1 MGKQINIK
9 YPNGE
14 MNVDLL
20 SFVINHN
27 INDIRLLV
35 RKVIAISPH
44 KHEIKQEVLDTIKEI
59 RDANVFYNYIDTY
72 ESTHP
77 FYWQRALKPTKDWQM
92 YNKRLDKLTEFS
104 NKYIKE

>member
-20 SFVINHN
+20 SFVINRN

-44 KHEIKQEVLDTIKEI
+44 KHEIKQEVLDIIKEI
-59 RDANVFYNYIDTY
+59 RDADVFYNYIDIY

-77 FYWQRALKPTKDWQM
+77 YYWQRVLNPTKDWQM
-92 YNKRLDKLTEFS
+92 YNKRLDRLTEFL

>member
-20 SFVINHN
+20 SFVMNHN

-44 KHEIKQEVLDTIKEI
+44 KHEIKQVILDTIKEI
-59 RDANVFYNYIDTY
+59 RNADVFQNYIDTY

-77 FYWQRALKPTKDWQM
+77 FYWQRVLNPTKDWQM
-92 YNKRLDKLTEFS
+92 YNKRLDRLAEFLD
-104 NKYIKE
+104 KYIEE

>member
-35 RKVIAISPH
+35 RKVIVISPH
-44 KHEIKQEVLDTIKEI
+44 KYEIKQDVLDTIKEL
-59 RDANVFYNYIDTY
+59 RDAKVFYNYINTY

-77 FYWQRALKPTKDWQM
+77 FYWQRTLTPTKDWQM
-92 YNKRLDKLTEFS
+92 YNKRLNKLIEFL

>member
-35 RKVIAISPH
+35 RKVIAISSH

-59 RDANVFYNYIDTY
+59 RNADVFQNYIDTY

-77 FYWQRALKPTKDWQM
+77 FYWQRALNPTKDWQM
-92 YNKRLDKLTEFS
+92 YNKRLDKLVEFLD
-104 NKYIKE
+104 KYIKE

>member
-1 MGKQINIK
+1 MGKQISIK

-35 RKVIAISPH
+35 RKVIAISSH

-59 RDANVFYNYIDTY
+59 RNADVFQNYIDTY

-77 FYWQRALKPTKDWQM
+77 FYWQRALNPTKDWQM
-92 YNKRLDKLTEFS
+92 YNKRLDKLAEFL
-104 NKYIKE
+104 NKYIEE

>member
-14 MNVDLL
+14 MNLDLL

-27 INDIRLLV
+27 INDIRFLV
-35 RKVIAISPH
+35 RKVIAISPY
-44 KHEIKQEVLDTIKEI
+44 KHEIKQGVLDIVKEI
-59 RDANVFYNYIDTY
+59 RDADIFYNYINIY

-77 FYWQRALKPTKDWQM
+77 YYWQHTLNPTKDWQM
-92 YNKRLDKLTEFS
+92 YNKRLDRLAEFL

>member
-20 SFVINHN
+20 SFVMNHN

-35 RKVIAISPH
+35 RKVIAISSR
-44 KHEIKQEVLDTIKEI
+44 KYEIKQEILEAIEEI
-59 RDANVFYNYIDTY
+59 RDSDMFYNYVDTY
-72 ESTHP
+72 EDTHP
-77 FYWQRALKPTKDWQM
+77 YYWQREQAPTKDWHV
-92 YNKRLDKLTEFS
+92 YTKRLDRLTEFLD
-104 NKYIKE
+104 KYIKD

>member
-44 KHEIKQEVLDTIKEI
+44 KYEIKQEILDIIKEI
-59 RDANVFYNYIDTY
+59 RDADVFYNYIDIY

-77 FYWQRALKPTKDWQM
+77 FYWQRALNPTKDWQM
-92 YNKRLDKLTEFS
+92 YNKRLDKLAEFLD
-104 NKYIKE
+104 KYIKE

>member
-27 INDIRLLV
+27 INDIRFLV

-44 KHEIKQEVLDTIKEI
+44 KYEIKQEVLDTIKEI
-59 RDANVFYNYIDTY
+59 RDADVFYNCIDIY

-77 FYWQRALKPTKDWQM
+77 FYWQRALTPTKDWQM
-92 YNKRLDKLTEFS
+92 YNKRLDRLAEFLD
-104 NKYIKE
+104 KYIKE

>member
-27 INDIRLLV
+27 INDIRFLV

-44 KHEIKQEVLDTIKEI
+44 KYEIKQEILNIIKKI
-59 RDANVFYNYIDTY
+59 RDADVFYNYIDTY

-77 FYWQRALKPTKDWQM
+77 FYWQRTSTPTKDWQM
-92 YNKRLDKLTEFS
+92 YNKRLDKLTEFL

>member
-44 KHEIKQEVLDTIKEI
+44 KHEIKQGILDIIKEI
-59 RDANVFYNYIDTY
+59 RDANVFYDYINTY

-77 FYWQRALKPTKDWQM
+77 FYWQRALNPTKDWQM
-92 YNKRLDKLTEFS
+92 YNKRLDRLTEFL
-104 NKYIKE
+104 NKYTKE

>member
-20 SFVINHN
+20 SFVINRN

-44 KHEIKQEVLDTIKEI
+44 KYEIKQEVLDTVKEI
-59 RDANVFYNYIDTY
+59 RDADVFYNYIDTY

-77 FYWQRALKPTKDWQM
+77 FYWQRVLNPTKDWQM
-92 YNKRLDKLTEFS
+92 YNKRLDRLTEFL

>member
-44 KHEIKQEVLDTIKEI
+44 KHEIKQEILNIIKKI
-59 RDANVFYNYIDTY
+59 RDTDVFYNYIGTY
-72 ESTHP
+72 ESTYP
-77 FYWQRALKPTKDWQM
+77 FYWQRALNPTKDWQM
-92 YNKRLDKLTEFS
+92 YNKRLDKLTEFLD
-104 NKYIKE
+104 KYIKE

>member
-20 SFVINHN
+20 SFVMNHN

-35 RKVIAISPH
+35 RKVIAISSH
-44 KHEIKQEVLDTIKEI
+44 KYEIKQEILEAIEEI
-59 RDANVFYNYIDTY
+59 RDSDMFYNYVDTY
-72 ESTHP
+72 EDTHP
-77 FYWQRALKPTKDWQM
+77 YYWQREQAPTKDWHV
-92 YNKRLDKLTEFS
+92 YTKRLDRLTEFLD
-104 NKYIKE
+104 KYIKD

>member
-9 YPNGE
+9 YLNGE

-20 SFVINHN
+20 SFVVNHN

-35 RKVIAISPH
+35 RKVIAISSH
-44 KHEIKQEVLDTIKEI
+44 RHEIKQEVSDIIKEI
-59 RDANVFYNYIDTY
+59 RNADVFYDYIDTY

-77 FYWQRALKPTKDWQM
+77 FYWQRALTPTKDWQM
-92 YNKRLDKLTEFS
+92 YNKRLDKLVEFL
-104 NKYIKE
+104 NKYIEE

>member
-44 KHEIKQEVLDTIKEI
+44 RHEIKQEVLDIIKEI
-59 RDANVFYNYIDTY
+59 RNVNIFYNYIDTY

-77 FYWQRALKPTKDWQM
+77 FYWQRALNPTKDWQM
-92 YNKRLDKLTEFS
+92 YNKRLDKLVEFL

>member
-44 KHEIKQEVLDTIKEI
+44 KHEIKQEILNIIKEI
-59 RDANVFYNYIDTY
+59 RDADVFYDYIDTY

-77 FYWQRALKPTKDWQM
+77 FYWQRALNPTKDWQM
-92 YNKRLDKLTEFS
+92 YTKRLDKLAEFLD
-104 NKYIKE
+104 KYIKE

>member
-35 RKVIAISPH
+35 RKVIAISSH
-44 KHEIKQEVLDTIKEI
+44 KYEIKQEVLDIIKEI
-59 RDANVFYNYIDTY
+59 RNADVFQNYIDTY

-77 FYWQRALKPTKDWQM
+77 FYWQRALNPTKDWQM
-92 YNKRLDKLTEFS
+92 YNKRLDKLVEFLD
-104 NKYIKE
+104 KYIKE

>member
-27 INDIRLLV
+27 INDIRFLV

-44 KHEIKQEVLDTIKEI
+44 KHEIKQGVLDIVKEI
-59 RDANVFYNYIDTY
+59 RDAD

-77 FYWQRALKPTKDWQM
+77 FYWQRVLNPTKDWQM
-92 YNKRLDKLTEFS
+92 YNKRLDRLTEFL

>member
-20 SFVINHN
+20 SFVMNHN

-44 KHEIKQEVLDTIKEI
+44 KHEIKQEILDIIKEI
-59 RDANVFYNYIDTY
+59 RDADVFYNYIDTY
-72 ESTHP
+72 ENTHP
-77 FYWQRALKPTKDWQM
+77 FYWQRALNPTKDWQM
-92 YNKRLDKLTEFS
+92 YNKRLDRLAEFLD
-104 NKYIKE
+104 KYIKE

>member
-14 MNVDLL
+14 MNIDLL

-44 KHEIKQEVLDTIKEI
+44 KHEIKQEILDIVKEI
-59 RDANVFYNYIDTY
+59 RDADVFYDYIDTY

-77 FYWQRALKPTKDWQM
+77 FYWQRALNPTKDWQM
-92 YNKRLDKLTEFS
+92 YNKRLDKLVEFL

>member
-20 SFVINHN
+20 SFVMNHN

-35 RKVIAISPH
+35 RKIIAISPH
-44 KHEIKQEVLDTIKEI
+44 KHEIKQEILDITKGI
-59 RDANVFYNYIDTY
+59 RDANVFYDYIDTY

-77 FYWQRALKPTKDWQM
+77 FYWQRALNPTKDWQM
-92 YNKRLDKLTEFS
+92 YNKRLDKLTEFLS
-104 NKYIKE
+104 KYIKE

>member
-27 INDIRLLV
+27 INDIRFLV

-44 KHEIKQEVLDTIKEI
+44 KHEIKQEVLDIIKEI
-59 RDANVFYNYIDTY
+59 RDADVFYDYIDTY

-77 FYWQRALKPTKDWQM
+77 FYWQRALTPTKDWQV
-92 YNKRLDKLTEFS
+92 YNKRLDKLVEFLDR
-104 NKYIKE
+104 YIKE

>member
-35 RKVIAISPH
+35 RKVIAISSH
-44 KHEIKQEVLDTIKEI
+44 KHEIKREILDVIKKI
-59 RDANVFYNYIDTY
+59 RNADVFYDYIDTY

-77 FYWQRALKPTKDWQM
+77 FYWQRALNPTKDWQM
-92 YNKRLDKLTEFS
+92 YNKRLDRLTEFLD
-104 NKYIKE
+104 KYIKE

>member
-20 SFVINHN
+20 SFVMNHN

-35 RKVIAISPH
+35 RKVIAISSH
-44 KHEIKQEVLDTIKEI
+44 KHEIKREVLDTIKKI
-59 RDANVFYNYIDTY
+59 RDADVFYNYIDTY

-77 FYWQRALKPTKDWQM
+77 FYWQRTLTPTKDWQM
-92 YNKRLDKLTEFS
+92 YNKRLDELAEFLD
-104 NKYIKE
+104 KYIKE

>member
-20 SFVINHN
+20 SFVMNHN

-59 RDANVFYNYIDTY
+59 RNVNVFYGYIDTY

-77 FYWQRALKPTKDWQM
+77 FYWQRALNPTKDWQM
-92 YNKRLDKLTEFS
+92 YNKRLDKLTEFL
-104 NKYIKE
+104 NKYIEE

>member
-44 KHEIKQEVLDTIKEI
+44 KHEIKQEVLDTIKKI
-59 RDANVFYNYIDTY
+59 RDADVF
-72 ESTHP
+72 
-77 FYWQRALKPTKDWQM
+77 
-92 YNKRLDKLTEFS
+92 
-104 NKYIKE
+104 

>member
-35 RKVIAISPH
+35 RKVITISPH
-44 KHEIKQEVLDTIKEI
+44 KHKIKQEILDTIKEI
-59 RDANVFYNYIDTY
+59 RDANVFYDYINTY

-77 FYWQRALKPTKDWQM
+77 FSWQRALTPTKDWQM
-92 YNKRLDKLTEFS
+92 YNKRLDKLAEFLD
-104 NKYIKE
+104 KYIKE

>member
-9 YPNGE
+9 YSNGE

-44 KHEIKQEVLDTIKEI
+44 KHEIKKEVLDTIKEI
-59 RDANVFYNYIDTY
+59 RDADVFY

-77 FYWQRALKPTKDWQM
+77 FYLQRVLNPAKDWQM
-92 YNKRLDKLTEFS
+92 YNKRLDKLAEFL
-104 NKYIKE
+104 NKYIEE

>member
-1 MGKQINIK
+1 MGKQISIK

-44 KHEIKQEVLDTIKEI
+44 KHEIQQEVLDTIKEI
-59 RDANVFYNYIDTY
+59 RDANVFYDYIDTY
-72 ESTHP
+72 ESAHP
-77 FYWQRALKPTKDWQM
+77 FYWQRALTPTKDWQM
-92 YNKRLDKLTEFS
+92 YNKRLDKLAEFL
-104 NKYIKE
+104 NKYVKE